1 MAVGAEM
8 YGEVK
13 IVGRAVPMPL
23 GCALGVK
30 DSGVTEGELVYEMD
44 ESVSAEKKAIEGE
57 GVYARED

>member
-30 DSGVTEGELVYEMD
+30 DSGSEGELVYEMD

>member
-1 MAVGAEM
+1 M